1 MTSFGKDY
9 YERAYGLD
17 EMRRFNMHWWSVRFY
32 ALIARRLLRAQG
44 GRRVLEV
51 GCAHG
56 YTLARLEDEFETVG
70 FDVSDYAIERS
81 KSIAPRSTTLVAA
94 MGEELPAEIEEGGF
108 DLVLA
113 KYVLEHLPDPGA
125 ALGHIARLLA
135 PGGIL
140 LYSVPDM
147 RSPSRA
153 RRGDEWY
160 AFQDETHVSLL
171 EAGEWLKLT
180 LAAGLELERTF
191 SDGVWDMPWIR
202 GVPSILQ
209 YPLFCLPTIVSVF
222 LARPMI
228 RAGRGEN
235 LIVVARKPRKAGEA
249 S

>member
-17 EMRRFNMHWWSVRFY
+17 DMRRFNMHWWSVRFY
-32 ALIARRLLRAQG
+32 ALIARRLLRERG

-56 YTLARLEDEFETVG
+56 YTLARLEREFETVG
-70 FDVSDYAIERS
+70 FDISEYAIERS
-81 KSIAPRSTTLVAA
+81 KTIAPGSATYVAA
-94 MGEELPAEIEEGGF
+94 MGEELPPEIEKGRF
-108 DLVLA
+108 DLILA
-113 KYVLEHLPDPGA
+113 KYVLEHLPDPAA
-125 ALGHIARLLA
+125 ALRQIARLLA
-135 PGGIL
+135 PGGVL
-140 LYSVPDM
+140 LFSVPEM

-153 RRGDEWY
+153 KRGDAWY

-171 EAGEWLKLT
+171 EAAEWLALT
-180 LAAGLELERTF
+180 MAAGLELENTF

-202 GVPSILQ
+202 GVPALFQ
-209 YPLFCLPTIVSVF
+209 YPLFCLPTIVSVL

-235 LIVVARKPRKAGEA
+235 LIVVASKPGRAGD
-249 S
+249 SP